1 MSSPSSATDHG
12 HATPAACENCETPLH
27 GHFCHA
33 CGQSVHSPVRN
44 FGHAVEEVFESFW
57 HLDGRIFRTLRGLLS
72 PGRVAIGYLA
82 GHRARYVAPLRLFVI
97 VTVLTFF
104 VGQSV
109 IHFDSPIKPTVEL
122 DDGGDG
128 SSIET
133 ARTQAEVDTRLEE
146 GLNTLTQART
156 AMEVTPVTA
165 ARTAGMKALDVSAA
179 ALREQARRRSQA
191 LQAAGKAA
199 STGDTRASNAI
210 PASKPAPAVP
220 GAASKPPGDDVA
232 ATDTGP
238 KAGAGTTAADG
249 KNKDDVMGE
258 VFSQG
263 VNPWHE
269 TRNPLRVEWLPAFGN
284 RWLNRQIGRAQ
295 RNIPR
300 FKQDP
305 ELFKNAMIGAIPS
318 ALFVLVPVFA
328 LLLKLGY
335 ITTGRVYL
343 EHLVVALY
351 SHAYLCLAVL
361 VMFLLMALMAW
372 LETHWSPGVVLVGFA
387 EFFLWCWMPTYLLLM
402 QKRVYGQGWLL
413 TLTKFLTLGFLY
425 FLLMTLA
432 MLFVIIAGVVRA

>member
-1 MSSPSSATDHG
+1 MSSPPSATDHG
-12 HATPAACENCETPLH
+12 HATPDACENCETPLH
-27 GHFCHA
+27 GHYCHV

-109 IHFDSPIKPTVEL
+109 IHFDSPITPTVEL
-122 DDGGDG
+122 DEAGKG

-133 ARTQAEVDTRLEE
+133 ARTQAEVDVRLEE
-146 GLNTLTQART
+146 GLNTLAQART
-156 AMEVTPVTA
+156 AMEVTPDTATRTA
-165 ARTAGMKALDVSAA
+165 ALKALDVSVR
-179 ALREQARRRSQA
+179 ALREQARKRSLA
-191 LQAAGKAA
+191 LQAAGNA
-199 STGDTRASNAI
+199 SGGDTRASNAI
-210 PASKPAPAVP
+210 PAGKPAPAASD
-220 GAASKPPGDDVA
+220 AAPAAPGDDVIA
-232 ATDTGP
+232 DTDGGP
-238 KAGAGTTAADG
+238 KGGTTASG
-249 KNKDDVMGE
+249 GTQKDDVMGE
-258 VFSQG
+258 MFSQG

-300 FKQDP
+300 FKEDP

-361 VMFLLMALMAW
+361 VMFLLMALMGW

-387 EFFLWCWMPTYLLLM
+387 EFFLWCWMPIYLLLM

-425 FLLMTLA
+425 FMLMTLA